1 MNIPKDYQKDFEAFP
16 ARLKQLLEAEL
27 AAGNEI
33 AEFGH
38 GFPAPPAGA
47 YIKLAKPLLSRPRA
61 SGNGI
66 DFYDRNLPSYSGEI
80 TDSKRFFFLLEP
92 PHPPEPEPNM
102 DAIRDAIRAK
112 QEAATA
118 ELLAHP
124 RKQRK
129 SKVRIDDFTPQ
140 DPPIPCP
147 SGPGSALQR
156 FIQSMEMNYEKWHD
170 GTGYDL
176 DILKTATPQ
185 ELTQIEDFLIAR
197 QVVDWRDVEALAVL
211 DTQRA
216 RALLRKTLKGR
227 NRELATAV
235 TDYAP
240 HLVSE
245 QEQTRTLVAALKE
258 TDSYTGLV
266 QALLQVEDFHPPEV
280 VDALFRGV
288 LTRNG
293 EDAVHFAAMLMF
305 LYGKADSAFDWSQ
318 RPFFLKFN
326 TENHAERE
334 AAFRELCEKLGV
346 NGTRYLAAARRASSA
361 GGGRRS
367 SK

>member
-1 MNIPKDYQKDFEAFP
+1 MNIPKDYQQDFEALP

-47 YIKLAKPLLSRPRA
+47 YIKLKKPLLSRPRA
-61 SGNGI
+61 SGDGI
-66 DFYDRNLPSYSGEI
+66 DFYDRNMPSYSGEI

-112 QEAATA
+112 QDAATA
-118 ELLAHP
+118 YLLAHP
-124 RKQRK
+124 RKRRK
-129 SKVRIDDFTPQ
+129 SKVTEDFTPQ
-140 DPPIPCP
+140 GPTIPYP
-147 SGPGSALQR
+147 SGPQSALQR
-156 FIQSMEMNYEKWHD
+156 FIKSMEMNYEKWHD

-176 DILKTATPQ
+176 DILKTASPQ

-197 QVVDWRDVEALAVL
+197 QVVDWRDVEALAEF
-211 DTQRA
+211 DTPRA

-227 NRELATAV
+227 NRELSIAV
-235 TDYAP
+235 SDYAP
-240 HLVSE
+240 QLVSE
-245 QEQTRTLVAALKE
+245 TEQTKTLVAALKE
-258 TDSYTGLV
+258 TGSYTGLV

-288 LTRNG
+288 LTRDG

-305 LYGKADSAFDWSQ
+305 VHGKADSSFDWSQ

-326 TENHAERE
+326 TEVPAERK
-334 AAFRELCEKLGV
+334 AVFRELCEKLGV
-346 NGTRYLAAARRASSA
+346 NGTRYLAAAKRESARRDS
-361 GGGRRS
+361 RRS
-367 SK
+367 PN